1 MITAWFNEYKWF
13 AVAIL
18 FLAYSVGV
26 WNVSADV
33 KENEYLA
40 EKIRLSNHIIQ
51 IQEENTKLS
60 SDLST
65 ALAASLTKQ
74 QALQT
79 QYMKDLTN
87 ALSKST
93 VYVSCRNTDSVRE
106 LYKRKLET
114 IRRPVS

>member
-1 MITAWFNEYKWF
+1 MLKIWFNQFKWY

-18 FLAYSVGV
+18 FLVYSVGV

-33 KENEYLA
+33 RENEFNA
-40 EKIRLSNHIIQ
+40 EKLRLANQVIKL
-51 IQEENTKLS
+51 QEDNLKLNGE
-60 SDLST
+60 LSGALT
-65 ALAASLTKQ
+65 AALAKQ
-74 QALQT
+74 QAQQA

-114 IRRPVS
+114 IKRSVN